1 MNDTAVTGPL
11 VGEEPSEATRGSRRW
26 VVPTLIAGLVI
37 ALSLAVTFFVL
48 WLQTADP
55 SAQDVEQ
62 FLSSHEAAVE
72 ERATEVAKL
81 LFTYDSTNLD
91 SVSEQILQLS
101 TGNFAVEYERL
112 IVQRG
117 LGDAL
122 EEARASSRGIILEG
136 PEVSFIGASEA
147 QVIFNIRQTVQN
159 KDNPAGVSVVYVTR
173 LTLVNTEGGG
183 WKADRI
189 DLLSYDEV

>member
-11 VGEEPSEATRGSRRW
+11 VGEEPTETARGSRRW
-26 VVPTLIAGLVI
+26 VIPALIAGLVI
-37 ALSLAVTFFVL
+37 SFSLFVTFLVL
-48 WLQTADP
+48 WSLNADP
-55 SAQDVEQ
+55 STGDVDR
-62 FLSSHEAAVE
+62 FLESHKDAVA
-72 ERATEVAKL
+72 ERSTEVAKL

-91 SVSEQILQLS
+91 SVSEQILELS

-112 IVQRG
+112 IVERG
-117 LGDAL
+117 LGAAL

-136 PEVSFIGASEA
+136 PDVSFIGASEA
-147 QVIFNIRQTVQN
+147 QVLFNIRQTVQN

>member
-1 MNDTAVTGPL
+1 MNDTAVTGRL
-11 VGEEPSEATRGSRRW
+11 VGEEPSEETSGSRRW
-26 VVPTLIAGLVI
+26 VVPALIAGLVI

-55 SAQDVEQ
+55 RAQDVEQ
-62 FLSSHEAAVE
+62 FLESHEDAVA
-72 ERATEVAKL
+72 ERSTEVVRL

-91 SVSEQILQLS
+91 AVSEQILELS

-112 IVQRG
+112 IVERG
-117 LGDAL
+117 LGPAL
-122 EEARASSRGIILEG
+122 EKARASSRGVILEG

-147 QVIFNIRQTVQN
+147 QVIFNVRQTVQN